1 MGVRAGRSGM
11 KKIII
16 IVAAVLL
23 LAGGGGAGW
32 WFFLR
37 DTTPPEP
44 PPPVVSDPSA
54 PATYTLL
61 EPMTVS
67 VIRGNEAGGR
77 VSVQVAVEVRG
88 EEAVALLKERRRTL
102 IDAFYTELHG
112 LLDQRFMAERN
123 YDQALIKTRLRVAA
137 DRAMGPDV
145 ITDIIIKSVSA
156 ER

>member
-1 MGVRAGRSGM
+1 M

-37 DTTPPEP
+37 DTTPPEA

-61 EPMTVS
+61 EPLVVS
-67 VIRGNEAGGR
+67 VIRDNEAGGR

-88 EEAVALLKERRRTL
+88 EEAVALLKARKPTL

-123 YDQALIKTRLRVAA
+123 YDQELIKTRLQVAA
-137 DRAMGPDV
+137 DRAMGPNV

-156 ER
+156 AR